1 MKKFTIVGIM
11 LLALGVTAFAR
22 GHQNWDGN
30 NNMMGRGH
38 HSGSYC
44 GGMGTNQNGFK
55 RSPEMERSRLVMDEK
70 RLEIRKELIKDKP
83 DWNKVEKLNTEIAN
97 EQGRMRTTAMRTR
110 VEYNQNLA
118 NKPQ

>member
-11 LLALGVTAFAR
+11 LLALGATAFAR

-30 NNMMGRGH
+30 NMMKRGH

-44 GGMGTNQNGFK
+44 GGIGTNQNGFK

-70 RLEIRKELIKDKP
+70 RLEIRK
-83 DWNKVEKLNTEIAN
+83 
-97 EQGRMRTTAMRTR
+97 
-110 VEYNQNLA
+110 
-118 NKPQ
+118 